1 MKHRKPYGAG
11 RNAVMKK
18 LVAFG
23 LLVATVAFAG
33 TAFAD
38 DGTLQD
44 RELQKLFEWSAQVA
58 SPMVYTAGPGTRSIS
73 QVPPV
78 LEYRG
83 SDVK

>member
-1 MKHRKPYGAG
+1 
-11 RNAVMKK
+11 MKK
-18 LVAFG
+18 LVTLG

-38 DGTLQD
+38 GGTLQD
-44 RELQKLFEWSAQVA
+44 RELQGLFEWSARVA
-58 SPMVYTAGPGTRSIS
+58 SPMAHTAGPGARLTS

-83 SDVK
+83 SAIK